1 MDRTIRR
8 PNDQRAQ
15 RRQGTRGAI
24 RLVRLLPAILSPP
37 LESWRSKVCKFTG
50 RRRAWQCSTFGVP
63 LSPGR
68 ATTDLKP
75 RSTTC
80 CPNSGS
86 TSPSSTIAR
95 RKESSLTRKQ
105 PNQRSAPDP
114 RSVRSQV
121 VTPTPKTTSLFGTPC
136 LRLHN
141 ATHIT
146 QHSKKKSK
154 KGRIRN
160 KPDINQL

>member
-1 MDRTIRR
+1 MISER
-8 PNDQRAQ
+8 NDAREH
-15 RRQGTRGAI
+15 GE
-24 RLVRLLPAILSPP
+24 P
-37 LESWRSKVCKFTG
+37 F
-50 RRRAWQCSTFGVP
+50 AWSDFFPQFFLHPRELAVKSLQIHWQAAGLAMFYFWVP